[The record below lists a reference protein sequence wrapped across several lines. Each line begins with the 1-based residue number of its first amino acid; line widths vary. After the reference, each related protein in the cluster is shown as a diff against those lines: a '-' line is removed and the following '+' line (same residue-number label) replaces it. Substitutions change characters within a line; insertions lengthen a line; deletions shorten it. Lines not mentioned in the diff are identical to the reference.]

1 MFVLSRTLIAVV
13 LLFASTLAFANSPIN
28 INTADEQMLITLSG
42 VGPAKAKAI
51 VAYRDEHG
59 AFKSVDEL
67 ANVKGIGEKTVEHNR
82 ENMIVDE
89 QKTK

>member
-1 MFVLSRTLIAVV
+1 MVVFSRMFIAIV
-13 LLFASTLAFANSPIN
+13 LLLASTLAFANTPIN
-28 INTADEQMLITLSG
+28 INTADEEALSALTG

-51 VAYRDEHG
+51 ISYREEHG

-82 ENMIVDE
+82 ENMVVEE
-89 QKTK
+89 QENK